1 MGRDLRFIPEG
12 GALVEVTCRTIHGR
26 FLFTPSPELNDIVVG
41 VLARAQRLHPVDICS
56 PVFMSNHMHLLLWVP
71 DAERLSDFMQYTNSN
86 LAREV
91 SRLTGWDVKIFDGRY
106 HLVVVSNE
114 EWAQVERLRYS
125 LSHGCK
131 ENLVSRL
138 SDWPGV
144 HPIHAVENGG
154 VLKGYWFSR
163 TQEYAARRRGE
174 KPGSLQY
181 ATPEELVLSPLP
193 CWKHLPPEEYK
204 RRLLKMRDEIEAEA
218 AAARAR
224 TGAQPLGRKAILA
237 QRPHHQPETMK
248 KSPKPRIHAASHATR
263 WWFYEMYSWFVA
275 AFRTAA
281 AKLRAGDRMV
291 VFPAGCFPPAL
302 PFTGG

>member
-26 FLFTPSPELNDIVVG
+26 FLFRPSSELYDIVVG
-41 VLARAQRLHPVDICS
+41 ILARAQRLHPVDICS
-56 PVFMSNHMHLLLWVP
+56 PVFMSNHMHLLLRVT
-71 DAERLSDFMQYTNSN
+71 DAKRLSDFMEYTNGN

-91 SRLTGWDVKIFDGRY
+91 SRLTGWDVKIFDDRY

-114 EWAQVERLRYS
+114 ESAQVERLRYH

-131 ENLVSRL
+131 ENLVARL

-144 HPIHAVENGG
+144 HPIHAVENDGI
-154 VLKGYWFSR
+154 LKGYWFNR
-163 TQEYAARRRGE
+163 TQEYAARRRRE
-174 KPGSLQY
+174 KFDPLQY

-204 RRLLKMRDEIEAEA
+204 RRILKMRDEIEAEA
-218 AAARAR
+218 AAARAK
-224 TGAQPLGRKAILA
+224 TGVQPLGRKAILA
-237 QRPHHQPETMK
+237 QHPHHQPETMK

-263 WWFYEMYSWFVA
+263 WWFYEVYSWFVA
-275 AFRTAA
+275 AYRTAA
-281 AKLRAGDRMV
+281 TKLRAGDRLV
-291 VFPAGCFPPAL
+291 AFPAGSFPPAL
-302 PFTGG
+302 PFVGG

>member
-26 FLFTPSPELNDIVVG
+26 FLFTPSPELNDVIVG

-56 PVFMSNHMHLLLWVP
+56 PVFMSNHMHLLLRVP
-71 DAERLSDFMQYTNSN
+71 NAKRLSDFMQYASSN

-114 EWAQVERLRYS
+114 ESDQVERLRYH

-131 ENLVSRL
+131 ENLVARL

-144 HPIHAVENGG
+144 HPIHAVENDG
-154 VLKGYWFSR
+154 VLKGYWFNR

-174 KPGSLQY
+174 KFDPLQY

-204 RRLLKMRDEIEAEA
+204 RRLLKMRDE
-218 AAARAR
+218 
-224 TGAQPLGRKAILA
+224 
-237 QRPHHQPETMK
+237 
-248 KSPKPRIHAASHATR
+248 
-263 WWFYEMYSWFVA
+263 
-275 AFRTAA
+275 
-281 AKLRAGDRMV
+281 
-291 VFPAGCFPPAL
+291 
-302 PFTGG
+302 